1 MDFNQDGKTAF
12 KNTPEYKQKRREITQ
27 EINSKYSILKSSETN
42 FLKRLQLWF
51 LKQRELRRALSKL
64 ESKEI
69 LFLSH

>member
-1 MDFNQDGKTAF
+1 MDFNQDGKTAY
-12 KNTPEYKQKRREITQ
+12 KNTFEYKQKRREIIQ

-51 LKQRELRRALSKL
+51 LKQKELRRALSKL